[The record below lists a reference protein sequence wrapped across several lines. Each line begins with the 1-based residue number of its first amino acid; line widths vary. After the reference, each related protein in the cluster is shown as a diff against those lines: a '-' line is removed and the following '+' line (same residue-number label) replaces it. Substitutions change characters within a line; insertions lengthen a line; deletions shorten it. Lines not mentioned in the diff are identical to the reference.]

1 MGRRIQIV
9 IPDNQVE
16 KFDNDVKESGLN
28 ISQYIL
34 SKIFPEE
41 TSFDEIWKEFLGKL
55 NSFPAG
61 IDFDVAII
69 MGQDRWFELS
79 KSEKLSIARLFNKKV
94 TSGEYGNIKLVGR
107 SSSNVSR
114 YKKFT

>member
-16 KFDNDVKESGLN
+16 KFNNDVKESGLN

-34 SKIFPEE
+34 SKILPEE
-41 TSFDEIWKEFLGKL
+41 TSFDEIWKEFLEKL

-79 KSEKLSIARLFNKKV
+79 KSEKLSTARLFNKKV